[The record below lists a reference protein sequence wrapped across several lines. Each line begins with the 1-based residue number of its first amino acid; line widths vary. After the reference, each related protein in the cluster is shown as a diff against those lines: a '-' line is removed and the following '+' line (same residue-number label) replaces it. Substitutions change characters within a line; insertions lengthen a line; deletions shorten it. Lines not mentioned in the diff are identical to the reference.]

1 MKRLFLVSL
10 ILLMLISSPIIVLAE
25 DSTSN
30 YEDEYQYTITNGS
43 CHIEAYWYRLDG
55 SVKEV
60 VIPGKIEGY
69 PVVSLGEYAFYE
81 CDSIERIV
89 IPDSVTSI
97 GNRAFY
103 GCDNL
108 KEINIPD
115 GVTRIGWG
123 TFYDC
128 KNLRQI
134 QMSENITE
142 IQAFAFCNCI
152 SLKELYLP
160 ISVVSIA
167 SGAFIGTYADGPY
180 AVDLEIHGYVGS
192 YVEEYVRRK
201 EGLSDEEIWRNFP
214 DLAHVTFVPIN
225 GTMNSKACSEHQF
238 AFISYVNN
246 SGEWKDCGNGYHL
259 RTSVIKNYACSVCG
273 YEKQVREAEQDAIPE
288 PHTYNNSIERYEVTD
303 TQHRLIVERTC
314 SAPLCGFK
322 NIEVGEWENHLI
334 SQNKCLTCKMEN
346 ISEVFDV
353 WYRFANGTDQIVKEP
368 IIVDIDQ
375 VNYITIWAK
384 SNSIFADPYNTNS
397 RYKYKLEGDTE
408 AICFIPEFYGFEIK
422 QTGRVNVQIW
432 DSLTNELL
440 CSAIVHVVDEKD
452 RIALVASSGTSGWM
466 HVNNNSVIA
475 IKAASPEQLLKFE
488 LYANEEGAIVRKT
501 IGVDDYSNDGYKMR
515 VTKKHGDAI
524 WNLDEIGALL
534 TQSYEDQLY
543 TLELLSNISGK
554 EKTILSFSVDI
565 TADQRLKGDRY
576 RFMYENLYS
585 SYSQNMGKD
594 IIIRFDSNIFSSID
608 NDLLPVIS
616 IFDKLYNRILP
627 IKGPGID
634 VYVDKSLST
643 GRIFELDETGILKP
657 LSAGR
662 VLIKLKMNGQQQN
675 DYINVYGVKKLVD
688 SSSIKIGINRPKN
701 GEVYERIDELELQFR
716 DVPDFTQNSDFEFGY
731 MIQYTEGKN
740 AGETEFIHV
749 GTWSATN
756 KKVTRIQLDYYDRV
770 VVSGFIVSKHNPDF
784 YYIGDAY
791 TMDTY
796 ARKSWD
802 DQCKTDSKRRS
813 EVIIDNINHL
823 NANNLYVMDLMDNF
837 SIVAEMTVSM
847 AETLKNYVDEGEY
860 DFWKTVGIAMELDN
874 YVDEIRT
881 EIIGSTLKCVLNIDG
896 KVIDFAVNEVKFWRT
911 FQESPSVMGF
921 VEHSLTYGQE
931 YVESQLG
938 FKLKII
944 SRDGQLYIA
953 DEDETALLDLGSS
966 VAYDDYQEIKDYM
979 DKGSFVSQTIPGYFE
994 IDSPLNLVTEIIDE
1008 SLPGTIPIF

>member
-1 MKRLFLVSL
+1 MKALISLFLSFVLTGCSYAL
-10 ILLMLISSPIIVLAE
+10 AANPNDFSIDGTILTGYWGGEYDANGYPLDIDVLEIPNGVTKIGEFAFAGMYNIKKIVLPNTVVEIGDQAFNGCQGLESIVLSENLISIGSEAFIGCSNLANVKLPN
-25 DSTSN
+25 SVSHVG
-30 YEDEYQYTITNGS
+30 DE
-43 CHIEAYWYRLDG
+43 
-55 SVKEV
+55 
-60 VIPGKIEGY
+60 
-69 PVVSLGEYAFYE
+69 
-81 CDSIERIV
+81 
-89 IPDSVTSI
+89 
-97 GNRAFY
+97 
-103 GCDNL
+103 
-108 KEINIPD
+108 
-115 GVTRIGWG
+115 
-123 TFYDC
+123 
-128 KNLRQI
+128 
-134 QMSENITE
+134 
-142 IQAFAFCNCI
+142 AFAFC
-152 SLKELYLP
+152 
-160 ISVVSIA
+160 
-167 SGAFIGTYADGPY
+167 
-180 AVDLEIHGYVGS
+180 
-192 YVEEYVRRK
+192 
-201 EGLSDEEIWRNFP
+201 
-214 DLAHVTFVPIN
+214 
-225 GTMNSKACSEHQF
+225 
-238 AFISYVNN
+238 
-246 SGEWKDCGNGYHL
+246 GEN
-259 RTSVIKNYACSVCG
+259 
-273 YEKQVREAEQDAIPE
+273 REAFHITVPKSVQSIGWR
-288 PHTYNNSIERYEVTD
+288 SIERFFDD
-303 TQHRLIVERTC
+303 TKMYVAHN
-314 SAPLCGFK
+314 SAAEQYAINK
-322 NIEVGEWENHLI
+322 NIPYEYIDEIDER
-334 SQNKCLTCKMEN
+334 
-346 ISEVFDV
+346 FDL
-353 WYRFANGTDQIVKEP
+353 WYRFTGDVDHKAED
-368 IIVDIDQ
+368 IIIADLQKVS
-375 VNYITIWAK
+375 YMTIWAK
-384 SNSIFADPYNTNS
+384 TDKTFADPYKQGS
-397 RYKYKLEGDTE
+397 RYQYRLKGDSE
-408 AICFIPEFYGFEIK
+408 AIEFIPEFSGFRIR
-422 QTGRVNVQIW
+422 QSGRVDVQIW
-432 DSLTNELL
+432 DSVANELL

-466 HVNNNSVIA
+466 HVNNNSVID
-475 IKAASPEQLLKFE
+475 IKAVSPEQLLKFE
-488 LYANEEGAIVRKT
+488 LYVNEEGAIVRKT

-554 EKTILSFSVDI
+554 EKTILTFSVDI

-594 IIIRFDSNIFSSID
+594 IIIRFDSNIFSPID

-716 DVPDFTQNSDFEFGY
+716 DVPDFTQNNDFEFGY

-796 ARKSWD
+796 ARESWD
-802 DQCKTDSKRRS
+802 DQHKTDSKRRS

-896 KVIDFAVNEVKFWRT
+896 KVIDFAVNEVKFWRS

-979 DKGSFVSQTIPGYFE
+979 DRGSFVSQTIPGYFE
-994 IDSPLNLVTEIIDE
+994 IDSPLNLVTEIIGE